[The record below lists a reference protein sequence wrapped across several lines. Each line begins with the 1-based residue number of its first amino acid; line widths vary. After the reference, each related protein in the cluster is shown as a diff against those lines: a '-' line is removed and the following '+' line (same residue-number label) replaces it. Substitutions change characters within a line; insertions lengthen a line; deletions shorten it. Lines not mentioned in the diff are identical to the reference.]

1 MPKWVTK
8 QTLLIGGGGWG
19 SGDVVWPASST
30 DNAIARYNGATG
42 KIIQNSWASIDD
54 LGNITATNLSWI
66 NSGDQT
72 IIVGITGT
80 KAQFNTAVTDGDFL
94 YVGDVTSNATHT
106 GEVTGATA
114 LTVDKTAITSKTAVT
129 PATDDYILISD
140 TSDTGNLK
148 KALISW
154 LPTWWSSLKLPTYTV
169 WASWADYTTIQ
180 AAIDAATTGGTIY
193 VTDGTYTL
201 TSQLLFKYA
210 NTRIVGNGYST
221 KIQADAASVTTLIGF
236 NASNLAWC
244 SLENFYIANT
254 NGTTQGI
261 GLNSSN
267 TPLCNFKSLYFYNL
281 WTAIRANDTAN
292 FTFYNRFED
301 IRIFECTNGMDFTST
316 SPFNDNEFS
325 NVRVALKAAGSG
337 KGLYMNNAQGN
348 TFHNCNFEP
357 SSGNTGIHLDTN
369 LVINTSFYDVYIEG
383 NTTGVNITSAQRTT
397 FIGGMIVANTAN
409 ITDTWLDTAYL
420 NTNVNYALYNQL
432 ANVVAR
438 DLSNASR
445 KAIDVYNNTSFAHT
459 WGSLARFSMQNWTDT
474 SKVVLI
480 ENAWSG
486 DSISVMS
493 GSTEMFK
500 VDFSWIA
507 YSKTW
512 ILPTIWKSVMMSAWV
527 FF

>member
-1 MPKWVTK
+1 MRKLTPHQFDTVAAANVATPALWKVAVFADTDNKMKQKDSTGTVTDL
-8 QTLLIGGGGWG
+8 TATGWGGGW
-19 SGDVVWPASST
+19 
-30 DNAIARYNGATG
+30 
-42 KIIQNSWASIDD
+42 
-54 LGNITATNLSWI
+54 
-66 NSGDQT
+66 
-72 IIVGITGT
+72 
-80 KAQFNTAVTDGDFL
+80 
-94 YVGDVTSNATHT
+94 
-106 GEVTGATA
+106 
-114 LTVDKTAITSKTAVT
+114 
-129 PATDDYILISD
+129 
-140 TSDTGNLK
+140 
-148 KALISW
+148 
-154 LPTWWSSLKLPTYTV
+154 LKLPTYTV
-169 WASWADYTTIQ
+169 GASWADYTTIQ
-180 AAIDAATTGGTIY
+180 AAIDAATSWGTIY

-201 TSQLLFKYA
+201 TSQLLFKYN
-210 NTRIVGNGYST
+210 NTRLIGNGYST
-221 KIQADAASVTTLIGF
+221 KIQANGATVTTLIGF
-236 NASNLAWC
+236 NTNGLQWC
-244 SLENFYIANT
+244 WMEWFYINNT
-254 NGTTQGI
+254 NWTQGI
-261 GLNSSN
+261 GLNFSN
-267 TPLCNFKSLYFYNL
+267 QWLWTYKNLYFHNL
-281 WTAIRANDTAN
+281 GTALRANDTVDQ
-292 FTFYNRFED
+292 TFYNKFED
-301 IRIFECTNGMDFTST
+301 IKIFECTNGMDFTST
-316 SPFNDNEFS
+316 NPFNDNEFS

-397 FIGGMIVANTAN
+397 FIGGMIVANTTN

-438 DLSNASR
+438 DLSNANR